1 MSELEKIPPM
11 SMGEMILITST
22 MATSYLWMVNDETK
36 KIPHKELIRALWTF
50 LSEGRTETLFHMFNM
65 IEQVMHSCVEDSDL
79 QKFMSLL
86 SKAQCTIS
94 AKAMGMLDYVIDE
107 HDSLFEGDRENEPQL
122 EKLEFKCSWQGLF
135 VTAGGLTVD
144 MVSKYSTGTVDPDL
158 YMAVFSKVSVCILKD
173 DRLIE
178 ILLKTLR
185 KLPYRDSAT
194 GEVLREIGGKKE
206 LSESIDIFAK
216 AVPLIIVELEEGEK
230 SLQGMVEQLKDFLM
244 KMPDFKNDGQEY
256 LS

>member
-1 MSELEKIPPM
+1 MSKLEKMPSM
-11 SMGEMILITST
+11 SMGEMVLVTST
-22 MATSYLWMVNDETK
+22 LATSYLWMVNDETK
-36 KIPHKELIRALWTF
+36 KIPHKDIIGALWTL

-65 IEQVMHSCVEDSDL
+65 IEQVLHSCVEESDPE
-79 QKFMSLL
+79 KFLSML

-194 GEVLREIGGKKE
+194 GEVLRKIEGREE
-206 LSESIDIFAK
+206 LSTTIDIFAK